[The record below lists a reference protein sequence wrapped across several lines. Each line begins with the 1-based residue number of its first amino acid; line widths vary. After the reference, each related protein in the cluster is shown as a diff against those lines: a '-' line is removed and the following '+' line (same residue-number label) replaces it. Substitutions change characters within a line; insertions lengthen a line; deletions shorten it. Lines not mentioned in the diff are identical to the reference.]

1 VKLNPEER
9 QAVQYMI
16 DRGLTENTLAYDLGN
31 RKKMPTE
38 VQNSTFRRGARAAI
52 NAMTALFHHS
62 ERLIREVTFMASFRL
77 NRQKYPDESFEQ
89 IAQRAEKET
98 YDALSNFASSN
109 RPRGIGATAEREV
122 LLDAHKP
129 LGRAILQFKMFPA
142 FVTTY
147 FVRNLYRMLGK
158 GYTKE
163 ERKEAAVQFFGTIL
177 MSFTLAG
184 VMGIPGFSFAL
195 GVLSGLRKVMMDDD
209 EDDPLEKRDLMLW
222 FRNIWIPQTFGNI
235 TIAGKPLSDVV
246 DRGVIASLTGFDF
259 TGSMSLNNMWFPE
272 LKETATAQAAMQDY
286 LISLMG
292 PFASLISKQLPKA
305 IDFFNQG
312 KLLEGMEQL
321 LPAIARSPVTAYRYA
336 TEGASTTW
344 GAEIKPANE
353 FTIGQIIGQSAGFS
367 TEGLVARREDLFR
380 ANALRIQIQN
390 QKRKLMDRLDL
401 ELREDGNVD
410 KVLEDIFKY
419 NAKNWFDPIRPSE
432 IKKSLRTRL
441 ERRVTAER
449 GLAVEKK
456 YYPQM
461 MELFDVSGRKLAAE
475 AAK

>member
-1 VKLNPEER
+1 
-9 QAVQYMI
+9 
-16 DRGLTENTLAYDLGN
+16 
-31 RKKMPTE
+31 
-38 VQNSTFRRGARAAI
+38 
-52 NAMTALFHHS
+52 
-62 ERLIREVTFMASFRL
+62 
-77 NRQKYPDESFEQ
+77 
-89 IAQRAEKET
+89 
-98 YDALSNFASSN
+98 
-109 RPRGIGATAEREV
+109 
-122 LLDAHKP
+122 
-129 LGRAILQFKMFPA
+129 
-142 FVTTY
+142 
-147 FVRNLYRMLGK
+147 
-158 GYTKE
+158 
-163 ERKEAAVQFFGTIL
+163 
-177 MSFTLAG
+177 
-184 VMGIPGFSFAL
+184 
-195 GVLSGLRKVMMDDD
+195 
-209 EDDPLEKRDLMLW
+209 
-222 FRNIWIPQTFGNI
+222 
-235 TIAGKPLSDVV
+235 
-246 DRGVIASLTGFDF
+246 
-259 TGSMSLNNMWFPE
+259 
-272 LKETATAQAAMQDY
+272 MQDY

-292 PFASLISKQLPKA
+292 PFASLISKQIPKA

-353 FTIGQIIGQSAGFS
+353 FTIGQIIGQSTGFS

-432 IKKSLRTRL
+432 INKSLRTRL

-461 MELFDVSGRKLAAE
+461 LELFDVSGRKLAAE